1 MTIHNSS
8 YDATLVAPHPR
19 GEGGQR
25 TLVILLA
32 VITGLLFTLGI
43 AGWWLLAGIN
53 ARYTQMLAETTT
65 SLSQL
70 HEIGLHTFT
79 GYGNI
84 MQLCHTRDVAVR
96 ANLHE
101 TVLGERAKND
111 KVFEKLQQSL
121 TDPAL
126 VESLREVIAKRA
138 ACRTRADA
146 FITMA
151 FTSGASAVDSG
162 ESLML
167 LQDYVAYQEACNKLT
182 EQIEAA
188 SHQLATGMAAEVTK
202 MRWLFLVVGALPII
216 AGLGFLLLTISLLK
230 VIKLDGEEE
239 D

>member
-1 MTIHNSS
+1 MSSHNSS
-8 YDATLVAPHPR
+8 CDSTLVAPHSR
-19 GEGGQR
+19 GEGAQR
-25 TLVILLA
+25 ALVVLLA

-65 SLSQL
+65 SLGQL
-70 HEIGLHTFT
+70 HEIGLHAFT

-84 MQLCHTRDVAVR
+84 MQLCHTRDVAAR
-96 ANLHE
+96 ATLHG

-111 KVFEKLQQSL
+111 RVFAELERSL
-121 TDPAL
+121 TDPDLA
-126 VESLREVIAKRA
+126 ESLREVIARRA
-138 ACRTRADA
+138 ACCTRADA

-151 FTSGASAVDSG
+151 FTSGAGAVDSG
-162 ESLML
+162 ESLKL

-182 EQIEAA
+182 EQIESA
-188 SHQLATGMAAEVTK
+188 SHQLATGMAAGVAK